1 MRKIIKRSLSL
12 LMALCMVLAMLP
24 AAAPIVAN
32 AAEGGETVYLAPGP
46 WAVDGARF
54 AARWWNDS
62 GEAWLDMTDSDGDGV
77 YECVQPEGMTLV
89 IFCRLNG
96 STTENNWDNTWN
108 QSADLEFSASA
119 GNCYTVTGWN
129 KGDGS
134 WGTYTPPVMTDVYVD
149 VSATGWTNVNVY
161 YWGGSAGTMAWP
173 GRAMEQVSG
182 NIWKAQVIAD
192 ITGIIFNDG
201 NTQTADLTPFEN
213 GGDLFTLTATNGESK
228 WTGIWSTYG
237 YTITFVDADGTELQ
251 SGVVKPGVVP
261 TAPADPSKAAEACK
275 VYTFAG
281 WTPEIVAAAG
291 DATYTA
297 TYTESYG
304 HSYVDGTC
312 TVCGGADPDYTA
324 PSTSG
329 YMLVTDVK
337 DIQAGGQFVIVAN
350 NSGEYLALTTSLS
363 SSKFVP
369 VVVTVSDNVV
379 TGEDLP
385 VWTIETATDG
395 VYLRTGDNYLNY
407 KSGTDFKFATTAY
420 TWSVTAGAN
429 GGFVFNSAATTRG
442 IYYQISVGKF
452 GAYAKSNASNSG
464 YISELLVFKYVE
476 SGAPEGCDH
485 SYEAVVTAPTCTEG
499 GYTTYTCSKCD
510 DSYTGDETKATGHTY
525 VDGSC
530 TVCGDKETTYAG
542 RYYIATIRSSGNYF
556 YMTND
561 LGTASTKRYQAA
573 DTGLTTLP
581 AEIASPEADK
591 IFVLEKNADGT
602 YSIYAEGIEGDAK
615 YLGWTSGN
623 SGKLVAQAS
632 ALKLTVEV
640 TEDGLYNI
648 HFTAS
653 DAERYLALNDNT
665 GNDYFAWYKSGQK
678 QDLSLIPVTGE
689 VVKTY
694 TLTIDISGTKTEYE
708 LAYGEALPEITVD
721 PIVTENGKYTFC
733 YWEDLD
739 AENIARVDELPAT
752 MPAKNLNYEAE
763 YTYVGWVDN
772 DGARQFRS
780 GDMMLSG
787 WWCINADNEIVTDG
801 SGDWYYFD
809 TDTYNAATGITR
821 VPYPTEAINGITYG
835 PNAEDLKYC
844 EDKGISFVDAES
856 SLFVFGEDGKFNQRT
871 GAIYNEDNSV
881 VLHYAINGQLPWHI
895 GLVQVG
901 SHIYYFIG
909 ENEKATGDV
918 YVSRSV
924 NVSGAVMGGIYTFG
938 EDGSL
943 CRNDGI
949 TKMADGTVRYYDNG
963 QLMIGAGLV
972 KLEDGNYIYVRAT
985 GELVVDAEYYI
996 PANDLGVVPGTYTF
1010 DENGYMVDP
1019 APTDKNGFYYEDG
1032 SWFYYVNGVKGYC
1045 AGLISTD
1052 GIKWYET
1059 ADAEGFENS
1068 GWVYVKSN
1076 GALVCGTTYYVTN
1089 VNDHATI
1096 VSGDKCV
1103 FGADCLMQVAKN
1115 GIVDGYYY
1123 ENNKIVCNAGLIQID
1138 GSYYY
1143 VRSNGQVVMG
1153 RTYWITNTNG
1163 LKAAGFYEFG
1173 ADGKMVVSEK
1183 NGIVDGCYY
1192 VDGIKQIGTGLTKLE
1207 DGSYIYVRS
1216 NGELATG
1223 EYWITNHND
1232 LLEEGMYHF
1241 GEDGILVIG

>member
-12 LMALCMVLAMLP
+12 LLALCMVLAMLP

-32 AAEGGETVYLAPGP
+32 AAEGEGTTYYFDPHSIHQGNERYAVYI
-46 WAVDGARF
+46 
-54 AARWWNDS
+54 WNDS
-62 GEAWLDMTDSDGDGV
+62 GSQWIDMTDEDGDGV
-77 YECVQPEGMTLV
+77 YQFVLPADYTNL
-89 IFCRLNG
+89 IFCRMNG
-96 STTENNWDNTWN
+96 SNLENSWDTIWNQTSDLSGQTDGKNCYVATGYEGDQISGEWTIYAYTVAGSETLCGTNWDTANTAN
-108 QSADLEFSASA
+108 DMTYAD
-119 GNCYTVTGWN
+119 GVWT
-129 KGDGS
+129 K
-134 WGTYTPPVMTDVYVD
+134 TYT
-149 VSATGWTNVNVY
+149 NV
-161 YWGGSAGTMAWP
+161 
-173 GRAMEQVSG
+173 
-182 NIWKAQVIAD
+182 
-192 ITGIIFNDG
+192 
-201 NTQTADLTPFEN
+201 
-213 GGDLFTLTATNGESK
+213 
-228 WTGIWSTYG
+228 
-237 YTITFVDADGTELQ
+237 
-251 SGVVKPGVVP
+251 
-261 TAPADPSKAAEACK
+261 
-275 VYTFAG
+275 
-281 WTPEIVAAAG
+281 AAG
-291 DATYTA
+291 DYEFKVALNHTWSVAYPSSNVSVNMETAGCLKVTFDPSTKEVSYIVGHSYETVVTNPTCTEGGYTTHTCA
-297 TYTESYG
+297 ICGDSYTDSETEAAG

-602 YSIYAEGIEGDAK
+602 YSIYAEGIEEDAK

-694 TLTIDISGTKTEYE
+694 TLTIDISGTKTDYE

-821 VPYPTEAINGITYG
+821 VPYPNEAINGITYD

-856 SLFVFGEDGKFNQRT
+856 SLFVFDEDGKFNQRT
-871 GAIYNEDNSV
+871 GAIYNEDNSA

-924 NVSGAVMGGIYTFG
+924 NVSSAVMGGIYTFG

-1223 EYWITNHND
+1223 MYWITNHND
-1232 LLEEGMYHF
+1232 LLEEGEYDF